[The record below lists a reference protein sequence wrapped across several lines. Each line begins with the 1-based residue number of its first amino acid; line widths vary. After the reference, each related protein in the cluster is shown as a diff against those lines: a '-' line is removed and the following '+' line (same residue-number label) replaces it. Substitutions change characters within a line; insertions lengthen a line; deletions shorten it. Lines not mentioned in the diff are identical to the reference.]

1 MDFDDFD
8 REEVIRRY
16 NCLME
21 KENRTDNSAKQS
33 WINKESIRSAKHAQM
48 MQPQRIKELLEKK
61 PMASSITITALED
74 QNNVYPVSHSNN
86 DNFKKKSLMSPST
99 ARFS

>member
-1 MDFDDFD
+1 
-8 REEVIRRY
+8 
-16 NCLME
+16 
-21 KENRTDNSAKQS
+21 
-33 WINKESIRSAKHAQM
+33 

-74 QNNVYPVSHSNN
+74 QNNIYPVSHMQGS
-86 DNFKKKSLMSPST
+86 DHFKKKSLMSPST